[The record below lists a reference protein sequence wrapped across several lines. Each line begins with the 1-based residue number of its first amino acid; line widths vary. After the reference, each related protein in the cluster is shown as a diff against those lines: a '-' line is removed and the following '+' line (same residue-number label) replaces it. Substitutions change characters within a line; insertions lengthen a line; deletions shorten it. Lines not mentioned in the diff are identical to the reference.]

1 MDKYPNLNDK
11 IILITGGTGSFGND
25 TVETILNESYP
36 KEIRIFSRDE
46 KKQFDMRNRLKNPLL
61 KFIIGDTRDKSSI
74 SKAMSGVDFVFHA
87 AALKQVPTCEFFPME
102 AVKTNILGTS
112 NVLDTAEE
120 NGVRKV
126 VVLSTDKAVYP
137 INAMGMTKAL
147 LEKIMLAQARDSNG
161 DTVYCGV
168 RYGNVMF
175 SRGSVLP
182 LFIEQMQSNQ
192 KLTITNPDMTRFL
205 LPLPLAVGLVLH
217 ALANGGNGDI
227 LIRKSPASTM
237 GVLAQAMMEIFN
249 YDKGIQVIGVR
260 EGEKIHET
268 LVTREELIRADNAD
282 DYFRIKNFEKLDYS
296 KFFSE
301 GKVFPDFAKDG
312 YTSENTR
319 RLTLKET
326 KDLLLSLKE
335 IKNALK

>member
-1 MDKYPNLNDK
+1 MCPNLNDK

-25 TVETILNESYP
+25 TVETILSNYHP

-46 KKQFDMRNRLKNPLL
+46 KKQYDMRNRLQNPLL
-61 KFIIGDTRDKSSI
+61 KFLIGDVRDQDSI
-74 SKAMSGVDFVFHA
+74 SKAMREVDFVFHA

-102 AVKTNILGTS
+102 AVKTNILGTN

-120 NGVRKV
+120 NGVKKV

-147 LEKIMLAQARDSNG
+147 LEKIMLAKARNSNG
-161 DTVYCGV
+161 DTVFCGV

-182 LFIEQMQSNQ
+182 LFLEQIRSNR
-192 KLTITNPDMTRFL
+192 KLTLTNPAMTRFL
-205 LPLPLAVGLVLH
+205 LPLPIAVGLVLH
-217 ALANGGNGDI
+217 ALEQGCNGDI

-237 GVLAQAMMEIFN
+237 STLAQAMLEIFN
-249 YDKGIQVIGVR
+249 YGKGTQIIGIR
-260 EGEKIHET
+260 EGEKTHET
-268 LVTREELIRADNAD
+268 LVTREELARADDCD
-282 DYFRIKNFEKLDYS
+282 DYFRIKNFEKLDYN

-301 GKVFPDFAKDG
+301 GKSSGLPKDG
-312 YTSENTR
+312 YTSENTQ
-319 RLTLKET
+319 RLSLEET
-326 KDLLLSLKE
+326 KSLLLSLKE
-335 IKNALK
+335 IKSELK